1 MRVRRSRSALILSP
15 MLLTVFLIVT
25 FAISLKS
32 LALQPRNPFRNPS
45 SQYLP
50 YYSQNFYSALQ
61 ISSKDENLKYV
72 LKSILRNYHI
82 FNPGQLDTL
91 TERCPADRRN
101 CYQQISLGYERA
113 RIYLMGYL
121 YLVKHQN
128 DYLIKEAYCNKY
140 YGPNEFRGGRGPAP
154 QTVPDYK
161 VINVEHTWPQSRFN
175 GRYDKE
181 FQKADLHHLFPTDSQ
196 LNEIRSN
203 NKFGE
208 VISDFKALK
217 CGQSRYGVSKASHRE
232 VFEPPN
238 PHKGRVA
245 RALFYFSIR
254 YDLPIDTEEEA
265 FLKKWNAEYPV
276 DQEEITRN
284 EEIYKT
290 QGNRNP
296 FIDYPELAMM
306 ISDF

>member
-1 MRVRRSRSALILSP
+1 

-82 FNPGQLDTL
+82 LNPGQLDTL

-101 CYQQISLGYERA
+101 CYQQISLGYERT

-121 YLVKHQN
+121 YLVKQQN
-128 DYLIKEAYCNKY
+128 EYLIKEAYCNKY

-175 GRYDKE
+175 GRYDRE

-196 LNEIRSN
+196 LNEIRSS

-208 VISDFKALK
+208 VLSDFKALK

-296 FIDYPELAMM
+296 FIDYPELATM